1 MTIFLKVFQNKYKL
15 RSPVNL
21 DVLRTVSILMIG
33 FLMLQ
38 VISPGAAFCLKE
50 GSRVIQCRSIWG
62 SSLPPVAAEIVETA
76 EPGCCNK
83 TCKEKPAADS
93 QHHSSS
99 GKTDKGS
106 CCISLDGEHDGV
118 ICLSFSDLHILKPVI
133 FFDPIE
139 PFAVSNG
146 LLLNSAAEKPPSL
159 AGLRSVVLIL

>member
-1 MTIFLKVFQNKYKL
+1 MTIFLKTFQNKQKL
-15 RSPVNL
+15 RSPGNMGVF
-21 DVLRTVSILMIG
+21 RTVSILLVG

-62 SSLPPVAAEIVETA
+62 SSFPPVAAEIVETA
-76 EPGCCNK
+76 EPDCCNN
-83 TCKEKPAADS
+83 TCKEKPPADS

-99 GKTDKGS
+99 GKTGKGS
-106 CCISLDGEHDGV
+106 CCISLNGEHDGV
-118 ICLSFSDLHILKPVI
+118 ICLSFSDLHVLKSAV
-133 FFDPIE
+133 FFDTIE

-146 LLLNSAAEKPPSL
+146 FLLNSATEKPSSL